1 MPWSVVTEHTDCDG
15 YAVIKD
21 SEPDKVLGCHVSQF
35 DAEDQVTALYASES
49 EEEMDRSEKTKV
61 EIRTA
66 PIEANEDGRSFSG
79 YAAVWD
85 SPSLQLPFT
94 ETITRGAFDKTLRSR
109 NNVMLLHAHNPEL
122 ILATTRAKTLI
133 LEEDGHGLRVEADLP
148 DTTWGNDVA
157 ELVKRGDLGHMSFGF
172 SVPPG
177 GDTWSDDKNERRLNE
192 VRLHEVSTVGN
203 PAYPSTSTAVRSLA
217 CPECIEDRNSWT
229 SLMERFANNESLSF
243 DEVEQLVKVAN
254 ELRVGE
260 SPATI
265 PASIARKQLELKAR
279 LQ

>member
-1 MPWSVVTEHTDCDG
+1 MPWSVVTEHSDCEG

-21 SEPDKVLGCHVSQF
+21 SEPEKVVGCHESQYA
-35 DAEDQVTALYASES
+35 AEQQVAALYASES
-49 EEEMDRSEKTKV
+49 EEEMERNEQTKV

-66 PIEANEDGRSFSG
+66 PIEADEDGRSFSG
-79 YAAVWD
+79 YAAVWN

-122 ILATTRAKTLI
+122 ILATTRAKTLR
-133 LEEDGHGLRVEADLP
+133 LEEDEHGLRVQADLP

-177 GDTWSDDKNERRLNE
+177 GDSWSDDGNERQLNE

-203 PAYPSTSTAVRSLA
+203 PAYPATSTAVRSLA
-217 CPECIEDRNSWT
+217 CPYCIEDRNSWT
-229 SLMERFANNESLSF
+229 SLMERFANNESLSHE
-243 DEVEQLVKVAN
+243 EVEQLIKVAK
-254 ELRVGE
+254 ELRTGE
-260 SPATI
+260 PPTTI
-265 PASIARKQLELKAR
+265 PASIARMQLELKAR
-279 LQ
+279 L

>member
-1 MPWSVVTEHTDCDG
+1 MPWSVVTEHAECDG

-21 SEPDKVLGCHVSQF
+21 GEPDNVVGCHDSQF
-35 DAEDQVTALYASES
+35 AAEKQVAALYASET
-49 EEEMDRSEKTKV
+49 EENMEPTKV

-66 PIEANEDGRSFSG
+66 PIESNDEGRTFSG
-79 YAAVWD
+79 YAAVWN

-94 ETITRGAFDKTLRSR
+94 ETITRGAFSKTLSSR

-122 ILATTRAKTLI
+122 ILATTRAKTLT
-133 LEEDGHGLRVEADLP
+133 LDEDEHGLRVHAELP

-157 ELVKRGDLGHMSFGF
+157 ELVRRGDLGHMSFGF
-172 SVPPG
+172 SVPAG
-177 GDTWSDDKNERRLNE
+177 GDSWSEDGNSRELNE

-203 PAYPSTSTAVRSLA
+203 PAYPATSTAVRALD

-229 SLMERFANNESLSF
+229 SLMERFANNEPLSVE
-243 DEVEQLVKVAN
+243 EVNQLIKVAT

-260 SPATI
+260 PEATI
-265 PASIARKQLELKAR
+265 PASIARMKLELKAR
-279 LQ
+279 L

>member
-1 MPWSVVTEHTDCDG
+1 MPWSVVTEHEDCDG

-21 SEPDKVLGCHVSQF
+21 DEPGNVVGCHESQF
-35 DAEDQVTALYASES
+35 AAEKQVAALYASES
-49 EEEMDRSEKTKV
+49 EENMEATKV

-66 PIEANEDGRSFSG
+66 EIEAAADGRSFEG
-79 YAAVWD
+79 YAAVWN

-94 ETITRGAFDKTLRSR
+94 ETIKRGAFDKTLRSR

-122 ILATTRAKTLI
+122 ILATTRARTLR
-133 LEEDGHGLRVEADLP
+133 LEEDGHGLRVQADLP

-177 GDTWSDDKNERRLNE
+177 GDTWSEDGNNRELSE

-203 PAYPSTSTAVRSLA
+203 PAYPATSTAVRALD

-229 SLMERFANNESLSF
+229 SLMERFANNEPLSVE
-243 DEVEQLVKVAN
+243 EVDQLIKVAT

-260 SPATI
+260 PAAVI
-265 PASIARKQLELKAR
+265 PASIARMQLELKAR
-279 LQ
+279 L